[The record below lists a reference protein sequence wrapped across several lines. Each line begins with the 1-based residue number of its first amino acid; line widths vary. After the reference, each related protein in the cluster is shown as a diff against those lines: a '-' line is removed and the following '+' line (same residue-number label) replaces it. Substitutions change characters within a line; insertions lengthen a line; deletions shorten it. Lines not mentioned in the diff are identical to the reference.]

1 MSDYGDIKV
10 DIVAEQ
16 ATANQ
21 IIQVISNIDSEKTK
35 LDESRSQAIAELN
48 AHQGVLRFLLGK
60 IPEDERQV
68 FIEELNSSNASES
81 PESPAPVEES
91 LQDDS

>member
-1 MSDYGDIKV
+1 MSDYDDIKV

-16 ATANQ
+16 AKANQ
-21 IIQVISNIDSEKTK
+21 IIQIISNIDSEKTK

-48 AHQGVLRFLLGK
+48 AHQGVLRFLLEK
-60 IPEDERQV
+60 MPEDERRV
-68 FIEELNSSNASES
+68 FIDELNSSNA

-91 LQDDS
+91 VQDDS

>member
-21 IIQVISNIDSEKTK
+21 IIQIISNIDSEKTK

-48 AHQGVLRFLLGK
+48 AHQGVLRFLLEK
-60 IPEDERQV
+60 MPEDERRV
-68 FIEELNSSNASES
+68 FIDELNASNAS
-81 PESPAPVEES
+81 ESPAPVEES
-91 LQDDS
+91 VQNDS

>member
-48 AHQGVLRFLLGK
+48 AHQGVLRFLLEK
-60 IPEDERQV
+60 IPEDERRV

-81 PESPAPVEES
+81 PAPVEES
-91 LQDDS
+91 VQNDS

>member
-48 AHQGVLRFLLGK
+48 AHQGVLRFLLEK
-60 IPEDERQV
+60 IPEDERRV

-81 PESPAPVEES
+81 PAPVEES

>member
-1 MSDYGDIKV
+1 MSDYSEIKE

-16 ATANQ
+16 AKANE
-21 IIQVISNIDSEKTK
+21 IIQVINNIDSEKTK

-48 AHQGVLRFLLGK
+48 AHQGVLRFLLEK
-60 IPEDERQV
+60 IPEDKRRV

-81 PESPAPVEES
+81 PAPVEES

>member
-16 ATANQ
+16 VTANQ

-48 AHQGVLRFLLGK
+48 AHQGVLRFLLEK
-60 IPEDERQV
+60 IPEDERRV

-81 PESPAPVEES
+81 PAPVEES

>member
-16 ATANQ
+16 VTANQ

-48 AHQGVLRFLLGK
+48 AHQGVLRFLLEK
-60 IPEDERQV
+60 IPEDERRAFV
-68 FIEELNSSNASES
+68 DELNSPNASKS
-81 PESPAPVEES
+81 PVPVEES
-91 LQDDS
+91 VQDDA

>member
-1 MSDYGDIKV
+1 MSDYGEIKV

-21 IIQVISNIDSEKTK
+21 IIQIINNIDSEKTK

-48 AHQGVLRFLLGK
+48 AHQGVLRFLLEK
-60 IPEDERQV
+60 IPEDERRV
-68 FIEELNSSNASES
+68 FIEELNASNAS
-81 PESPAPVEES
+81 ESPAPVEES
-91 LQDDS
+91 IQDDS